1 MAGFLFQE
9 LRQAYS
15 GHADDDFKAMV
26 LMALNNSVE
35 LTADFPETGIDVEKQ
50 WWWLSNVCSP
60 RWVP

>member
-15 GHADDDFKAMV
+15 GHADDDFKAMD

-35 LTADFPETGIDVEKQ
+35 LTADFPETGIDAEKQ
-50 WWWLSNVCSP
+50 WWW
-60 RWVP
+60 